1 METFYVGIDV
11 SKDRLDVAVTPK
23 ERTWRVTNDEEGII
37 QLVAALKRLSPEIIV
52 LEPTGGY
59 ESPVAAALAT
69 EGLNVAVVNARQI
82 RDYARAV
89 GRMAKT
95 DKLDALIMAGFAA
108 TIKPKA
114 RPLGDAETL
123 SIKAKVSRRRQLLE
137 MLKAEKCR
145 LNTAHEDVKPNIR
158 AHMAWL
164 LKETSDIDSQLKQ
177 TIKTSSLWREKDEL
191 LQSVPGVGKVTS
203 STLLAEL
210 PELGKL
216 NRKEIAAL
224 VGVAPLNRD
233 SGLTKGKR
241 IIWGGR
247 ASVRAA
253 LYMSVLSA
261 TRYNPVLH
269 SFYQRLLANGKAK
282 KVALVAC
289 MRRLLTILNAIIKNQ
304 RRWEYA

>member
-1 METFYVGIDV
+1 MADF
-11 SKDRLDVAVTPK
+11 K
-23 ERTWRVTNDEEGII
+23 
-37 QLVAALKRLSPEIIV
+37 QLSPVLIV

-59 ESPVAAALAT
+59 ETPIAAALAT

-95 DKLDALIMAGFAA
+95 DKLDALIMASFAA

-114 RPLGDAETL
+114 RPLGDEEARR
-123 SIKAKVSRRRQLLE
+123 IKAKVSRRRQLLE
-137 MLKAEKCR
+137 MLKGEKCR
-145 LNTAHEDVKPNIR
+145 LKTAHEDVKPNII
-158 AHMAWL
+158 AHMEWL
-164 LKETSDIDSQLKQ
+164 QKETSDIDRQLKQ
-177 TIKTSSLWREKDEL
+177 EIKNSPVWREKDDL

-203 STLLAEL
+203 STILAEL
-210 PELGKL
+210 PELGRL

-233 SGLTKGKR
+233 SGLMKGKR

-253 LYMSVLSA
+253 LYMAVLTG
-261 TRYNPVLH
+261 TRYNPVLRE
-269 SFYQRLLANGKAK
+269 FYQRLLAKGKTK

-289 MRRLLTILNAIIKNQ
+289 MRRLLIILNAVIKYQ
-304 RRWEYA
+304 RGWQYA